1 MSTKIP
7 KVVRQNAVYMSFWT
21 KKGKIGVGLQGEVKQ
36 MYKVV
41 KRGNVL

>member
-1 MSTKIP
+1 MKIP
-7 KVVRQNAVYMSFWT
+7 KAVRQNAVYMSFRT
-21 KKGKIGVGLQGEVKQ
+21 KKGKIGVGLRGKVKQ